1 MIEGVKVLSFTHY
14 LQGPS
19 CAQILADLGADVVKV
34 EALKGAYERNWSGC
48 DAYLNG
54 VSVFFLQGN
63 RNQGSLSINL
73 KSEEARKIIYDLV
86 KTTDVVVENFRPGV
100 MNKLGYSYE
109 ALSAINPKLIYCSC
123 SGYGPDGP
131 YLKRPGQDLLAQ
143 SISGLASLNGAGEPY
158 NIGCTLVDQHGATL
172 AALGVLAALLDRDRT
187 GKGHLVDASLLN
199 AALDIQM
206 EPLGLYLNGGKL
218 SERASTGLSTR
229 YHEPPYGSYKT
240 KDGYLTVSLTSFE
253 NLHKIFD
260 PEAVDQFTRDDQL
273 HDRVRFD
280 RMIAQQMLQKTTAE
294 WTALF
299 EEEGIWYAP
308 VNEYEDMLK
317 DPQVNHIQPFLEMDH
332 PVAGHV
338 KVLAHPLRYDG
349 KTLPLRKLPPE
360 LGESTRELLT
370 GLGYTEEQIQDLVA
384 QGIVKTNEP

>member
-260 PEAVDQFTRDDQL
+260 PEEVDQFTRDDQL

>member
-260 PEAVDQFTRDDQL
+260 PEAVDQFTRDAQL

>member
-299 EEEGIWYAP
+299 EAEGIWYAP

>member
-1 MIEGVKVLSFTHY
+1 MIEGIKVLSFTHY

-48 DAYLNG
+48 DAYMNG

-73 KSEEARKIIYDLV
+73 KAEEAKKIIYELV
-86 KTTDVVVENFRPGV
+86 KTMDVVLENFRPGV
-100 MNKLGYSYE
+100 MNKMGYSYE
-109 ALSAINPKLIYCSC
+109 DLSAINPRLIYCSC
-123 SGYGPDGP
+123 TGYGADGP

-143 SISGLASLNGAGEPY
+143 SISGLTALNGSGDPY
-158 NIGCTLVDQHGATL
+158 AVGCTLVDQHGATL
-172 AALGVLAALLDRDRT
+172 AALGILAALLDRDRT
-187 GKGHLVDASLLN
+187 GKGHRVDASLLN
-199 AALDIQM
+199 SALDIQM

-229 YHEPPYGSYKT
+229 YHEPPYGAYKT

-260 PEAVDQFTRDDQL
+260 SEAVDQFTRDDQL

-280 RMIAQQMLQKTTAE
+280 KMVAEQMLKKTTAE

-299 EEEGIWYAP
+299 EENSIWYAP

-360 LGESTRELLT
+360 LGESTRELLS
-370 GLGYTEEQIQDLVA
+370 GLGYTEEQIQDLIEK
-384 QGIVKTNEP
+384 GIVKTNDQ